1 MPEVSEILP
10 ILIPIAL
17 IEIILLIVTL
27 RHVIT
32 HDTYK
37 RGNKV
42 LWIIVC
48 LVGMEFIGPI
58 LYWVLG
64 KED

>member
-1 MPEVSEILP
+1 MPEVSELLP

-17 IEIILLIVTL
+17 IEIILLVVTL